1 MRILLLTYYLA
12 TALRQVEWRK
22 REKAQ
27 GFFREFFSQR
37 FLTLAANVVIS
48 AEVKKKVTAA
58 TAVGKQLW
66 VSGKLGG
73 VNLCMTFNF
82 YDMQVVAV
90 KYGQIL
96 AKQHGEEHGKQ
107 NPKNTAT

>member
-1 MRILLLTYYLA
+1 MDLCYRLSASFCKLGL
-12 TALRQVEWRK
+12 
-22 REKAQ
+22 
-27 GFFREFFSQR
+27 FRLDVGGERCDFSR
-37 FLTLAANVVIS
+37 S
-48 AEVKKKVTAA
+48 KKKVTVA

-96 AKQHGEEHGKQ
+96 ATQHGKEHEKQ
-107 NPKNTAT
+107 NPKYTAT

>member
-1 MRILLLTYYLA
+1 M
-12 TALRQVEWRK
+12 
-22 REKAQ
+22 
-27 GFFREFFSQR
+27 
-37 FLTLAANVVIS
+37 TLAANVVMS
-48 AEVKKKVTAA
+48 AEVKKKVTVA

-96 AKQHGEEHGKQ
+96 ATQHGEEHEKQ
-107 NPKNTAT
+107 NPKYTAT